1 MELETVRRRECWYE
15 KRIGEKKRHR
25 EGRIYAN
32 RK

>member
-1 MELETVRRRECWYE
+1 MERETVRRRGLWYE
-15 KRIGEKKRHR
+15 KRMGEKNKRR